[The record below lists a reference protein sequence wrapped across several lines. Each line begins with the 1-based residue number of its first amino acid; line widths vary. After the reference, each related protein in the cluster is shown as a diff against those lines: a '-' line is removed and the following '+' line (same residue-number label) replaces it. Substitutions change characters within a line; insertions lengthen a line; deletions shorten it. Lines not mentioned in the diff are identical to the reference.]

1 MVRTGLLVVSMIAAA
16 ALWARAADAE
26 IRIGMAGPLTGPN
39 AWLGEQTQRGV
50 DLAVADLNGGGGVLG
65 EQVEVVTADDYCDG
79 EQAVAAANKLVAAG
93 GVLVAGHQCSGAAI
107 PASEVYAA
115 AGILMI
121 SNAATNPMLTERR
134 LANIFRVIGR
144 DDQQGTIAGN
154 YLADRWGDQNIAIV
168 HDGQAY
174 GRGLAEE
181 TKKQLNAREVHEVLF
196 AEITPGEVDY
206 GGLISK
212 LSAVDADVAYYGG
225 YAPEAALIIRQARA
239 AGDDLQLV
247 VGDGVSSE
255 DFWLVAGPTAKGTLM
270 TLPPDARDNPEAAA
284 VVARFHALNYE
295 PTGATLLGYAVIQV
309 WAQAAEKAGTVEPK
323 AVAAALR
330 AHTFDTV
337 LGTIGFDS
345 KGDVYGYEP
354 FVWYV
359 WKDGNYAPV
368 DPGEVTD

>member
-154 YLADRWGDQNIAIV
+154 YLADR
-168 HDGQAY
+168 
-174 GRGLAEE
+174 
-181 TKKQLNAREVHEVLF
+181 
-196 AEITPGEVDY
+196 
-206 GGLISK
+206 
-212 LSAVDADVAYYGG
+212 
-225 YAPEAALIIRQARA
+225 
-239 AGDDLQLV
+239 
-247 VGDGVSSE
+247 
-255 DFWLVAGPTAKGTLM
+255 
-270 TLPPDARDNPEAAA
+270 
-284 VVARFHALNYE
+284 
-295 PTGATLLGYAVIQV
+295 
-309 WAQAAEKAGTVEPK
+309 
-323 AVAAALR
+323 
-330 AHTFDTV
+330 
-337 LGTIGFDS
+337 
-345 KGDVYGYEP
+345 
-354 FVWYV
+354 
-359 WKDGNYAPV
+359 
-368 DPGEVTD
+368 